1 MRRAAALARW
11 SRAERSSAHPAPLAF
26 RFWGLRAPFG
36 RLRGLFWVELLGG
49 ALLAA
54 ACAATPKDYERVRAE
69 NDLLKAQI
77 EVIKRNCSYY
87 RAVEVE
93 AEDEKP

>member
-1 MRRAAALARW
+1 MQRAAAL
-11 SRAERSSAHPAPLAF
+11 LA
-26 RFWGLRAPFG
+26 
-36 RLRGLFWVELLGG
+36 G

-54 ACAATPKDYERVRAE
+54 GCAATPKDYERVRAE

-87 RAVEVE
+87 REVEIE
-93 AEDEKP
+93 AEDEKKP

>member
-1 MRRAAALARW
+1 MRRALARW

-26 RFWGLRAPFG
+26 RSLRAPFG
-36 RLRGLFWVELLGG
+36 RLRVALLAG

-54 ACAATPKDYERVRAE
+54 ACAATPVDYERVRAE

-87 RAVEVE
+87 REVEIE
-93 AEDEKP
+93 AEDDNP